1 MKNESASDISL
12 NAVNAADTRGPPY
25 KNDAEMDDPMSTP
38 NYAEVVERVEGNAW
52 LAASE
57 CVETKVG
64 LRASVSKRKEG
75 SPFSPSFPDC
85 WHPRWSD
92 QSAA

>member
-38 NYAEVVERVEGNAW
+38 SYAGSRGTSGRECVAGSERV
-52 LAASE
+52 
-57 CVETKVG
+57 C
-64 LRASVSKRKEG
+64 
-75 SPFSPSFPDC
+75 
-85 WHPRWSD
+85 
-92 QSAA
+92 